1 MKKEIPIVKRKFLLQ
16 QSTKTMSKDIP
27 EFYRS
32 ILEAS
37 DRGELWGI
45 SSEKYHWRQLEIDL
59 NSCMNSLGL
68 LFSGLKFKKF
78 QSTSDFLLQ
87 A

>member
-1 MKKEIPIVKRKFLLQ
+1 
-16 QSTKTMSKDIP
+16 MSKDIP

-45 SSEKYHWRQLEIDL
+45 SSEQSHWTQLEFDFILVNDEFEQTVIKL
-59 NSCMNSLGL
+59 NEIITSPRAGLHKKTSLHD
-68 LFSGLKFKKF
+68 
-78 QSTSDFLLQ
+78 DFISELMAQ
-87 A
+87 RE

>member
-1 MKKEIPIVKRKFLLQ
+1 MKKEILIVKRKSLLQ

-27 EFYRS
+27 EFCRS

-45 SSEKYHWRQLEIDL
+45 SSEQSHWTQLEIYL
-59 NSCMNSLGL
+59 NFYVKN
-68 LFSGLKFKKF
+68 
-78 QSTSDFLLQ
+78 
-87 A
+87 

>member
-1 MKKEIPIVKRKFLLQ
+1 MKRKSLLQ
-16 QSTKTMSKDIP
+16 QSIKTMSKDIP

-45 SSEKYHWRQLEIDL
+45 SSEQSYWTQLEIDFD
-59 NSCMNSLGL
+59 SFVKS
-68 LFSGLKFKKF
+68 
-78 QSTSDFLLQ
+78 
-87 A
+87 